1 MPAAEPLFSL
11 HRFSLCVR
19 FCPTMPA
26 GGKQTLVCALDETS
40 GRGFRLSLEG
50 AALCL
55 EVGDGSGV
63 VRAIAG
69 QRRCES
75 RRWYEARLTVGAGS
89 VGFAVADVHGLGT
102 ETCDAE
108 AVYAPASVDWLFGAA
123 QGPDGTI
130 RATFN
135 GKLEGP
141 VLSEEGRPVAA
152 WDFAVDVAGD
162 TFGDGGSGR
171 LAGRFVNA
179 PLRAVTA
186 SKWPSAPGG
195 DISRDHAAVH
205 LHEDDLDD
213 AAWPAAFTWCLPDDL
228 PSGVY
233 AIRLSVGAAEDF
245 VPLFAGSRDPAR
257 RPPVAFLVPTAT
269 YLAYANDHQA
279 FDKPHPE
286 RGIGRPIVLQP
297 QDLYL
302 NEHRELGLS
311 LYDRHADGSGV
322 AHSSLRR
329 PILTQRPN
337 YRRWDGGDGHG
348 QRWFGLD
355 LCLVDWLIARGVP
368 FEVVTDEVIDRDG
381 VEALANIR
389 VALTGSQPEYASTRM
404 LDALGAWL
412 GAGGRLMY
420 LGGNGFY
427 WRAAFPPQTPWRIEL
442 RRGHDGAGP
451 WVSAPGESRLA
462 ATGEEGGT
470 WRSLGRPP
478 QALVGVGF
486 VAEGFTRS
494 GPYRRTDAGRLPET
508 AFVFEGTHGD
518 VIGDAGFSG
527 GGAAGI
533 ELDRARGESPARPR
547 TRWSWRGRRAH
558 RFSIR
563 PVFSKSATRRRLRRE
578 RNAGRSLAPTW

>member
-1 MPAAEPLFSL
+1 MVPARRS
-11 HRFSLCVR
+11 
-19 FCPTMPA
+19 
-26 GGKQTLVCALDETS
+26 TL
-40 GRGFRLSLEG
+40 
-50 AALCL
+50 
-55 EVGDGSGV
+55 
-63 VRAIAG
+63 
-69 QRRCES
+69 
-75 RRWYEARLTVGAGS
+75 
-89 VGFAVADVHGLGT
+89 
-102 ETCDAE
+102 
-108 AVYAPASVDWLFGAA
+108 
-123 QGPDGTI
+123 
-130 RATFN
+130 
-135 GKLEGP
+135 
-141 VLSEEGRPVAA
+141 
-152 WDFAVDVAGD
+152 
-162 TFGDGGSGR
+162 GR
-171 LAGRFVNA
+171 LCDQA
-179 PLRAVTA
+179 LRRR
-186 SKWPSAPGG
+186 G
-195 DISRDHAAVH
+195 
-205 LHEDDLDD
+205 
-213 AAWPAAFTWCLPDDL
+213 
-228 PSGVY
+228 
-233 AIRLSVGAAEDF
+233 EDF

-533 ELDRARGESPARPR
+533 ELDRARGDLGTPEDAVVLARAACPSVFYSPCVLEERDPPQAAPGEERRPELGADMVMFE
-547 TRWSWRGRRAH
+547 RGGGGAVFATGSIAWIGALLWNDGDNDVSRITGNVLG
-558 RFSIR
+558 RFLDPR
-563 PVFSKSATRRRLRRE
+563 PLDLRRSAGQE
-578 RNAGRSLAPTW
+578 RDAR